1 MHVVCTTTSHTRQ
14 KTHLVSS
21 GSGSSGS
28 LCLKLHLGHI
38 NPSLPSIMGSALPF
52 LPTSPFL
59 GTGAKSPSS
68 ISISESDDSTLWH
81 CLRFTFLGDRAFLCR
96 GFSETEPFFVLTF
109 PLFTGCGF
117 TFLTIKIYI
126 SVFVSI
132 LNEFHAF
139 RGSIQERRRPGSW
152 APLGLVQLGHRSYLF

>member
-1 MHVVCTTTSHTRQ
+1 MHVVCTTTLHTGQ

-28 LCLKLHLGHI
+28 LCLKLHLGHM

-59 GTGAKSPSS
+59 GTGAKSP
-68 ISISESDDSTLWH
+68 IFDFYLWVWRLHPLTLLEIYFSWWPG
-81 CLRFTFLGDRAFLCR
+81 LPTSWFFWNRTLLCI
-96 GFSETEPFFVLTF
+96 TF

-126 SVFVSI
+126 CVFISI